1 MDYTHWV
8 TAATPATTPTANRF
22 LTGTPTGL
30 TTGEG
35 NTGSVTNLAYS
46 DGLIDLEGEATD
58 GFAIFQAGNTH
69 NAGILS
75 TTRLGAPLTETTT
88 NVEWKG
94 LFFDRVARGSIGNSS
109 LTLVVSYTG
118 SAGTLTS
125 TSIGRNNTYTFTN
138 VGFDSFGIITGTIT
152 RTADSGAGTVTGLI
166 GAEGAVAVFH
176 SDTDTT
182 TESYVGGFVAVPPA
196 PAPQSGS

>member
-8 TAATPATTPTANRF
+8 TAADPAITPTANRF

-35 NTGSVTNLAYS
+35 NTGSVTTLAYS

-94 LFFDRVARGSIGNSS
+94 LFFDRVGRNARDSSS
-109 LTLVVSYTG
+109 LTLMVSYTG
-118 SAGTLTS
+118 SAGTITS
-125 TSIGRNNTYTFTN
+125 DRIGRNNTYTFN
-138 VGFDSFGIITGTIT
+138 VAFDNVGIITGTIA
-152 RTADSGAGTVTGLI
+152 RTADAGAGTVTGLI